1 MAGSE
6 IFTCE
11 VDTENCVENIDVLRV
26 ALSSDGD
33 AYQWLESYRQ
43 ATDTSWI
50 VDWELPNPTRVVFH
64 KKWRCQHSNLNKT
77 VGSRSTDCPA
87 FVDIKIKKVTKDTKK
102 RDPFLKRVLPLPAV
116 IRLRE
121 EHNHVL
127 NCADGLR
134 FLRSTPD
141 TRACFYNYFKDGLT
155 PAEAIALH
163 AQKLAAQ
170 EHTAELLASGAV
182 NPCGNTVYH
191 WFRVWRKNAFG
202 GDAVDPLMKLAEK
215 EPTYLKQGH
224 GELLFS
230 EELRKRVVF
239 HKKWR
244 CQHSNL
250 NKTVGS
256 RSTDCPAFVDIKI
269 KKVTKDTKKRDP
281 FLKRVLP
288 LPAVIRLREEHNHVL
303 NCADG
308 LRFLRSTP
316 DTRACFYNYFKDGLT
331 PAEAIALHAQKL
343 AAQEHTAELLASGAV
358 NPCGNTVYH
367 WFRVWRK
374 NAFGGDAVDPL
385 MKLAEKE
392 PTYLKQGVDV
402 KTTKSEDGTY
412 WAVLVVTPI
421 MRRTQ
426 GLDTARQIVFLDSTA
441 SCDES
446 QSTVTVNLTAT
457 PAGAI
462 PLAVL
467 LHSSQST
474 ESYTAAFRLL
484 KQNYPLCFGGAHP
497 TSTEGT
503 SGHTPSTSVN
513 ESGTKG
519 RRFAVNDALNAVNA
533 DDLHLFSKYELVEEL
548 RSRHLPCSGPKKQLI
563 RRLLD
568 DNANQRGAKGTVET
582 LTSVIETRNEQQAR
596 IEELSTGNDKLQ
608 ADVERLQAEMQRL
621 IQAVSLTKASD
632 VPKDVA
638 TAPSNGPTVQR
649 LEPSDIPA
657 RPTPTQS
664 NVIIPEAPHTFMSDN
679 SAAEKAALQATWPEA
694 NQLLCHFHVAQAE
707 WRWLQAARNNVS
719 RDERR
724 ELMIAFQKIMYATSP
739 EELNCAIEEL
749 RQMPHRG
756 YVARVEAFLERKT
769 EWVLLF
775 RLAIT
780 TRSHNTKN
788 FAEATIRILKDVVLC
803 RRKAYNAVALVDLVA
818 SVWEGYFERRLLTHA
833 NNRVSSHKLLYNKLL
848 QRMPEGAAQTVQ
860 ALGNNVYQVPSGRE
874 DDKVYQVFPDI
885 GACTCR
891 AGQQGAFCKHQALIH
906 NIYGGAFPNAPPLT
920 PQDRHQLGLLALGDK
935 CPEANFFRDFTDTLK
950 EQPSSSTGGDK
961 QAPPQLLPQ
970 LDQQMETV

>member
-1 MAGSE
+1 MMAGSE
-6 IFTCE
+6 IFTSE

-77 VGSRSTDCPA
+77 VGLHSTDCPA
-87 FVDIKIKKVTKDTKK
+87 FVDIKIKKITKDTKK
-102 RDPFLKRVLPLPAV
+102 RDPFLKRALPLPAV

-170 EHTAELLASGAV
+170 DHTAELLASGAV

-215 EPTYLKQGH
+215 E
-224 GELLFS
+224 S
-230 EELRKRVVF
+230 
-239 HKKWR
+239 
-244 CQHSNL
+244 
-250 NKTVGS
+250 
-256 RSTDCPAFVDIKI
+256 
-269 KKVTKDTKKRDP
+269 
-281 FLKRVLP
+281 
-288 LPAVIRLREEHNHVL
+288 
-303 NCADG
+303 
-308 LRFLRSTP
+308 
-316 DTRACFYNYFKDGLT
+316 
-331 PAEAIALHAQKL
+331 
-343 AAQEHTAELLASGAV
+343 
-358 NPCGNTVYH
+358 
-367 WFRVWRK
+367 
-374 NAFGGDAVDPL
+374 
-385 MKLAEKE
+385 
-392 PTYLKQGVDV
+392 TYLKQGVDV
-402 KTTKSEDGTY
+402 KTTKSEDGTC

-446 QSTVTVNLTAT
+446 QSTVTVVLTAT

-467 LHSSQST
+467 LHSSQNT

-484 KQNYPLCFGGAHP
+484 KQNYPSCFGGAH
-497 TSTEGT
+497 
-503 SGHTPSTSVN
+503 
-513 ESGTKG
+513 
-519 RRFAVNDALNAVNA
+519 
-533 DDLHLFSKYELVEEL
+533 
-548 RSRHLPCSGPKKQLI
+548 
-563 RRLLD
+563 
-568 DNANQRGAKGTVET
+568 
-582 LTSVIETRNEQQAR
+582 
-596 IEELSTGNDKLQ
+596 
-608 ADVERLQAEMQRL
+608 
-621 IQAVSLTKASD
+621 
-632 VPKDVA
+632 
-638 TAPSNGPTVQR
+638 APQ
-649 LEPSDIPA
+649 
-657 RPTPTQS
+657 
-664 NVIIPEAPHTFMSDN
+664 TFMSDN

-724 ELMIAFQKIMYATSP
+724 ELMIAFQKIMYATSSD
-739 EELNCAIEEL
+739 ELDCAIEEL

-769 EWVLLF
+769 EWVLLY

-780 TRSHNTKN
+780 TRGHNTNN

-818 SVWEGYFERRLLTHA
+818 SVWESYFERRLLTHA
-833 NNRVSSHKLLYNKLL
+833 NNRVSSHQLLYDKLL
-848 QRMPEGAAQTVQ
+848 QRMPEGAAQAVQ

-874 DDKVYQVFPDI
+874 DDKVYQVLQDI

-920 PQDRHQLGLLALGDK
+920 AQDRHQLGLLALGDK
-935 CPEANFFRDFTDTLK
+935 CPEASFFRDFADTLK

-961 QAPPQLLPQ
+961 VAPPQLLPQ
-970 LDQQMETV
+970 LDQQMETIEQPPDRGLNFQRPTSPGSHTWIPVPSRRNWLVWVTARRDQADAADILRQIQEEQWRHHSLAADNPFYSTILEQVLSEMKKVNKEPQVIASYLATKAAYSSARRRGRRIKVQPTGIARRRPGISRGAGRVPAGRPSKGPGTKKTKRAHALHLSVKSGVPHVKSHGTGH